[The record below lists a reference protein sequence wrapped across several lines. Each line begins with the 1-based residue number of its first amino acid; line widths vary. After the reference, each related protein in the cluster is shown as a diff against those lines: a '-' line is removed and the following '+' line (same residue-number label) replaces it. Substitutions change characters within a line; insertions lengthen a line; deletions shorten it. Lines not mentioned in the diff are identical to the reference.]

1 MRKIRARRAIA
12 KVLLD
17 NPEGITAGEIIV
29 KLDPKV
35 SLHSI
40 IDARHVSNLLRGA
53 KGVTKQSKGAR
64 ITTANPNTP
73 WKQINSY
80 RVAVYSVSDAAAL
93 EAWVS

>member
-35 SLHSI
+35 SCILS
-40 IDARHVSNLLRGA
+40 
-53 KGVTKQSKGAR
+53 
-64 ITTANPNTP
+64 
-73 WKQINSY
+73 
-80 RVAVYSVSDAAAL
+80 
-93 EAWVS
+93 